1 MCQFCSGLLLSAV
14 VNPSDAEVITTDW
27 SAHVDGPDHGCQPED
42 ERLSE
47 QARLTTR
54 LASLQEELRRQ
65 NAIYACRSS
74 FLASLIKLRDDAL
87 VKRYLLKN
95 ALAAVGRKKQFL
107 KLQARLWRGIAAVRL
122 RSLSARMKEKDL
134 ATVDRRFWKKR
145 LKLLVGELAMRRRE
159 LAALEEQEREQ
170 TDSIHRWFD
179 RLPTEEASFL
189 SWYEEEV
196 KADVDGDADS
206 MRSIRTTHALPDG
219 P

>member
-42 ERLSE
+42 ERLPE

-74 FLASLIKLRDDAL
+74 FLASLIKLRGDAL

-95 ALAAVGRKKQFL
+95 ALAVVGRKKQFL

-159 LAALEEQEREQ
+159 IAALEEQEREQ
-170 TDSIHRWFD
+170 TDRIHQWFD
-179 RLPTEEASFL
+179 RLPEEEASF
-189 SWYEEEV
+189 SRWYEEEM
-196 KADVDGDADS
+196 KADADS
-206 MRSIRTTHALPDG
+206 MHPIRIPHALPDG